1 MKLLISR
8 KFIFF
13 TFFIG
18 IGCIILKSLLPEYV
32 DHTGLLHE
40 YFFLIPIG
48 FLFIFL
54 SLILLLIKNV
64 KTRFHKYQ
72 SHH

>member
-8 KFIFF
+8 KFIFI

-32 DHTGLLHE
+32 DYTGLLHE